1 MCLVVLSRTVVT
13 FLYTLASMKTYIP
26 LYIRAIDTH
35 IRARV
40 PLEYR
45 TNYTWNVYSVSATAR
60 SKLLTCTRA
69 IYVCT
74 YIRSTEVISRLES
87 TVSRQA
93 STGLAVAILNS
104 NSMALFAF

>member
-26 LYIRAIDTH
+26 SYIRAIDTH

-69 IYVCT
+69 NLCVHLY
-74 YIRSTEVISRLES
+74 S
-87 TVSRQA
+87 
-93 STGLAVAILNS
+93 
-104 NSMALFAF
+104 